1 MTDHNNTHGDETPQ
15 VIHNLTAV
23 PVVLISEDGSR
34 TEYLPSGNEA
44 RVDVEEQEVL
54 PRVQGHRRTR
64 NVYGAVQ
71 NLPEPRNGVL
81 YIVSMPVGM
90 NHGTQRTDL
99 IGPNTNKAIR
109 GDRGQIIGVPSFVQ
123 Y

>member
-1 MTDHNNTHGDETPQ
+1 MTDTQQ
-15 VIHNLTAV
+15 VINLTAV
-23 PVVLISEDGSR
+23 RVVLIGEDGAR
-34 TEYLPSGNEA
+34 TEYLPSGIEA

-64 NVYGAVQ
+64 VVYGAVQ
-71 NLPEPRNGVL
+71 GLPEPRDGVL

-90 NHGTQRTDL
+90 NHGTGRTDL

-109 GDRGQIIGVPSFVQ
+109 GDGGQIIGVPSFVQ